1 MSAQRRVSR
10 AEVERLRE
18 QIRRHDYLYYV
29 RDRPAISDDAYD
41 RLAPALQCVL
51 AHALNQILKQ
61 HGIDDAARRRSIC
74 ENYLF
79 ETGVLLDQN
88 WLKTTG
94 AKRVFPRLCFTDRRL
109 VEDEEADPALRARA
123 AEDVKRTVDEFLAE
137 TGWHPTHIAAAAG
150 ALLYSKYNFVIRLIM
165 KRISKKAGGPV
176 DTSRDYEFTDW
187 TRIDQLT
194 EDLIALAR

>member
-1 MSAQRRVSR
+1 MHV
-10 AEVERLRE
+10 LF
-18 QIRRHDYLYYV
+18 D
-29 RDRPAISDDAYD
+29 DDAYD

-109 VEDEEADPALRARA
+109 VEDEEADAKAKVYFP
-123 AEDVKRTVDEFLAE
+123 
-137 TGWHPTHIAAAAG
+137 
-150 ALLYSKYNFVIRLIM
+150 
-165 KRISKKAGGPV
+165 AGGF
-176 DTSRDYEFTDW
+176 EFHSAAFGSVGYYFDRWKEKLKDIKTGD
-187 TRIDQLT
+187 
-194 EDLIALAR
+194 